1 MGKIPDNPG
10 FPVKARS
17 YSPFE
22 RHTAGGT
29 RLAAAL
35 RVAPEPTGHHEGDA
49 VAAECLF
56 FLAELLWGS
65 KYRL

>member
-1 MGKIPDNPG
+1 MGKIPENPG
-10 FPVKARS
+10 FPVFARIF
-17 YSPFE
+17 SPFE

-49 VAAECLF
+49 VAADSF
-56 FLAELLWGS
+56 FFAEFLWGS